1 MFLLLVL
8 LSADVQ
14 GTARHSP
21 GDISAAVAAT
31 PPADSVLLPSRQLLV
46 IELVI
51 VLALSLGRSG
61 IYALVKLIGAATAP
75 GGLSAQTTTMHGS
88 LAPSRPWLD
97 LTFQLLGIVFA
108 VVPVALAGY
117 LLVRSGTSLRDVWFR
132 GAGVGDVGR
141 GAAVAAAVGSVGVAF
156 YLVMHALGL
165 NLTVV
170 ADGLPPVWWK
180 FPVLVLSALQNAVLE
195 EFVVLGYVLVRL
207 RQSGS
212 DTRPRSGSSALLRGS
227 YHLYQ
232 GIGGF
237 VGNFAMGLLFGW
249 LYRRWVG
256 SRPWWRHTR
265 CSTSGPSSATP
276 CWSTTSRGC
285 PPDATQGSVIALDT
299 ASEQTR
305 LFKGRHPWAMSGR
318 VAGPRRSRATSSSSS
333 SGQGSSPLIRCA
345 RCATSVA
352 SRAACPRC

>member
-1 MFLLLVL
+1 VTPP
-8 LSADVQ
+8 
-14 GTARHSP
+14 TAL
-21 GDISAAVAAT
+21 AAT
-31 PPADSVLLPSRQLLV
+31 RPGDSVLLPSRKLLV

-61 IYALVKLIGAATAP
+61 IYALVRLIGAATAP

-132 GAGVGDVGR
+132 GAGVGDLGR

-207 RQSGS
+207 RQLGLGY
-212 DTRPRSGSSALLRGS
+212 PAAIGLSALLRGS

-232 GIGGF
+232 GLGGF
-237 VGNFAMGLLFGW
+237 VGNLAMGLLFGW
-249 LYRRWVG
+249 LYRRW
-256 SRPWWRHTR
+256 
-265 CSTSGPSSATP
+265 
-276 CWSTTSRGC
+276 
-285 PPDATQGSVIALDT
+285 
-299 ASEQTR
+299 
-305 LFKGRHPWAMSGR
+305 GR
-318 VAGPRRSRATSSSSS
+318 VT
-333 SGQGSSPLIRCA
+333 PL
-345 RCATSVA
+345 VA
-352 SRAACPRC
+352 AHTLLDIGAFVGYALLAHHVSWLPT